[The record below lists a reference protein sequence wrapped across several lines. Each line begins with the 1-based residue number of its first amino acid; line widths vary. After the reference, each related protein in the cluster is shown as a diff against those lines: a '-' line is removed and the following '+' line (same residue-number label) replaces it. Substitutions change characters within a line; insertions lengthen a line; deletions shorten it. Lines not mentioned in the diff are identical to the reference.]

1 MQKSAEAPT
10 NLTSSHTCLS
20 LPPSLLP
27 SMRDPAS
34 RYPLRP
40 PVIGQSTA
48 GSRITTMRITRPRS
62 ALPPGLPGG
71 KRRSNVSREKNERRE
86 KERERERR
94 GPISRNFLPNDVISR
109 ATRRSRDSS
118 NSDPRNGGSGVEWTG
133 IRPRLFK
140 LHGSESRRVFN
151 DPIRDG
157 SARARGGA
165 VGILP
170 WIVRKIEREEGEGRR
185 VCVN

>member
-40 PVIGQSTA
+40 PVIGQSTP

-86 KERERERR
+86 KERERR

-157 SARARGGA
+157 SARGSSWNSSLDRSKN
-165 VGILP
+165 
-170 WIVRKIEREEGEGRR
+170 REGRGR
-185 VCVN
+185 REKGMC